1 MSEEQE
7 VGAEA
12 VGWEKQLKRR
22 DIFFGLMVVLML
34 IERYGWA
41 TIEIR
46 SGDLVFGKEVML

>member
-1 MSEEQE
+1 
-7 VGAEA
+7 
-12 VGWEKQLKRR
+12 
-22 DIFFGLMVVLML
+22 LMVVLML